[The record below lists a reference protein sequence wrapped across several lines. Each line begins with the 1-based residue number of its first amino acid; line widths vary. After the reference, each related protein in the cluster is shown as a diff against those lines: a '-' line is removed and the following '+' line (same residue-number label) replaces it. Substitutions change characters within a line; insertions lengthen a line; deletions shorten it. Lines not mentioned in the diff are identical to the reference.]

1 MNLHS
6 LQSTGRTRPDTA
18 AFHERAVLRVVA
30 AMRDRLDEELS
41 LDQMAEV
48 AIMSPFHFNR
58 TFHHVTGMPPRRF
71 LSALRLDRARRLL
84 LTTEER
90 VTDVCFDV
98 GYNSLGTF
106 TRRFTEMLGISPRAL
121 RGCATSSAASVVQS
135 LPEARP
141 PLLAEGGEV
150 SGTVVVPDD
159 FRGLVFV
166 GLFGAALPQGA
177 PVACRIM
184 AGSGPFSLDA
194 PAGQWH
200 LYALGIR
207 QPAAPL
213 KLLLFDDA
221 LRASG
226 GVVDLPAVAER
237 DPVCLA
243 LRPPS
248 ELDPPILVALPVLLA
263 RRQLRMRRS
272 TYVESAEAVV

>member
-1 MNLHS
+1 
-6 LQSTGRTRPDTA
+6 
-18 AFHERAVLRVVA
+18 
-30 AMRDRLDEELS
+30 
-41 LDQMAEV
+41 
-48 AIMSPFHFNR
+48 
-58 TFHHVTGMPPRRF
+58 
-71 LSALRLDRARRLL
+71 LL
-84 LTTEER
+84 LTTKER

-121 RGCATSSAASVVQS
+121 RGCATSSAAPVVQS
-135 LPEARP
+135 VPDARP
-141 PLLAEGGEV
+141 PVRPEGGEV
-150 SGTVVVPDD
+150 SGTIVAPDD

-184 AGSGPFSLDA
+184 TGSGPFSLNA

-207 QPAAPL
+207 GPLAPL

-221 LRASG
+221 LRGSG
-226 GVVDLPAVAER
+226 GVVDVPTVDGRE
-237 DPVCLA
+237 PVRIA
-243 LRPPS
+243 LRPRS

-263 RRQLRMRRS
+263 RRQLRMRS
-272 TYVESAEAVV
+272 PAHVDTAEAVV